1 MNPECQNC
9 PMRGE
14 VERLR
19 EEVNSLQNKYSDS
32 RQKIYSRLE
41 ALENERGRTDEQY
54 KNIISDI
61 AELKGQYKEILARL
75 DELRQQPA
83 KRWDSMVA
91 SGISAIIGALVGYM
105 STRLGG

>member
-9 PMRGE
+9 PMRE
-14 VERLR
+14 ELERLR
-19 EEVNSLQNKYSDS
+19 GEVNSLQNKYSDS

-54 KNIISDI
+54 KNIIADI

-83 KRWDSMVA
+83 KRWDSVV
-91 SGISAIIGALVGYM
+91 SNGISGLVGAGVAYFVA
-105 STRLGG
+105 RLGG